1 MSRQDSILS
10 RIENGVQIITL
21 NRPEVMNAIDSEVG
35 GRLDEI
41 LQIAALDPD
50 ARVVVITGAG
60 RGFCAGGNMKNL
72 GTPDESDPL
81 AAKWGRDPIWNSTEM
96 RSGRLRRAAQT
107 PYLLH
112 TMAKPTI
119 AMIHGP
125 VVGAGMSLALACD
138 FRLASPDATFNS
150 GYLNRGLSGDFGA
163 NYFITSVLGPA
174 KAREFLFFP
183 RAIAADEAQ
192 RMGLITRMVPEGK
205 LEEET
210 MAMARK
216 LADGPPIAMGHLKEN
231 INSAANDVPQV
242 AFDIEARNF
251 VRCLQTEDC
260 KEAVASF
267 LERRKAVFKGR

>member
-1 MSRQDSILS
+1 MSKQDSVLS
-10 RIENGVQIITL
+10 RIENGVQIVTL
-21 NRPEVMNAIDSEVG
+21 NRPEVMNAIDTEMG
-35 GRLDEI
+35 NRLDEV
-41 LQIAALDPD
+41 LRVAALDPD

-81 AAKWGRDPIWNSTEM
+81 AAKWGRDPIWNGMEM
-96 RSGRLRRAAQT
+96 RSARLRRGAET

-112 TMAKPTI
+112 TMGKPTI

-138 FRLASPDATFNS
+138 LRVASGDATFNS
-150 GYLNRGLSGDFGA
+150 GYVNRGLSGDYGA
-163 NYFITSVLGPA
+163 NYFVTSLLGPA
-174 KAREFLFFP
+174 KAREFFFFP
-183 RAIAADEAQ
+183 RAIPADEAL
-192 RMGLITRMVPEGK
+192 RMGLVTQVAADGK
-205 LEEET
+205 LEEQT
-210 MAMARK
+210 MAMAKK
-216 LADGPPIAMGHLKEN
+216 LAEGPPITFGHLKEN
-231 INSAANDVPQV
+231 INSAANDDVRT

-260 KEAVASF
+260 KEAVAAF

>member
-10 RIENGVQIITL
+10 RIEDGIQIITL
-21 NRPEVMNAIDSEVG
+21 NRPEVMNAIDSEVS

-41 LQIAALDPD
+41 LQVAALDPD

-72 GTPDESDPL
+72 GNPDESDPL
-81 AAKWGRDPIWNSTEM
+81 AAKWGRDPIWNGMDM
-96 RSGRLRRAAQT
+96 RSARLRRSALT

-112 TMAKPTI
+112 TMGKPTI

-183 RAIAADEAQ
+183 RAVAADEAQ
-192 RMGLITRMVPEGK
+192 RMGLITRMAPEGK

-216 LADGPPIAMGHLKEN
+216 LADGPPIALGHLKEN

>member
-1 MSRQDSILS
+1 MSRQDSVLS
-10 RIENGVQIITL
+10 RIENGVQIVTL
-21 NRPEVMNAIDSEVG
+21 NRPEVMNAMDTEMG

-41 LQIAALDPD
+41 LQVAALDPD
-50 ARVVVITGAG
+50 ARVVVITGSG

-81 AAKWGRDPIWNSTEM
+81 AAKWGRDPIWNSMEM
-96 RSGRLRRAAQT
+96 RSARLRRSALT

-112 TMAKPTI
+112 TMGKPTI

-163 NYFITSVLGPA
+163 NYFVTSVLGPA

-183 RAIAADEAQ
+183 RAVPADEAQ

-205 LEEET
+205 LEDEV

>member
-1 MSRQDSILS
+1 MSRQDSVLS
-10 RIENGVQIITL
+10 RIENGVQVVTL
-21 NRPEVMNAIDSEVG
+21 NRPEVMNALDGEVC

-41 LQIAALDPD
+41 LQVSALDPD
-50 ARVVVITGAG
+50 VRVLVVTGAG

-81 AAKWGRDPIWNSTEM
+81 AAKWGRDPIWNGMEM
-96 RSGRLRRAAQT
+96 RSARLRRSAQI

-112 TMAKPTI
+112 TMGKPTI

-125 VVGAGMSLALACD
+125 VVGAGLSLALACD
-138 FRLASPDATFNS
+138 FRIASTDATFNS

-163 NYFITSVLGPA
+163 NYFVTSVLGPA

-183 RAIAADEAQ
+183 RAMAADEAL
-192 RMGLITRMVPEGK
+192 RVGLVTQVAAGGK
-205 LEEET
+205 LEEQT

-216 LADGPPIAMGHLKEN
+216 LAEGPPIALAHLKEN
-231 INSAANDVPQV
+231 INSAANDIPQV

-260 KEAVASF
+260 KEAVAAF
-267 LERRKAVFKGR
+267 LERRRAVFTGR

>member
-1 MSRQDSILS
+1 MSRQDAVLS
-10 RIENGVQIITL
+10 RVENGIQVVTL
-21 NRPEVMNAIDSEVG
+21 NRPEVMNALDSEVC

-41 LQIAALDPD
+41 LQVSALDPD
-50 ARVVVITGAG
+50 VRVVVLTGTG

-72 GTPDESDPL
+72 GTPDEADPL

-96 RSGRLRRAAQT
+96 RSARLRRSAQT

-125 VVGAGMSLALACD
+125 VVGAGISLALACD
-138 FRLASPDATFNS
+138 FRVASPDASFNS

-183 RAIAADEAQ
+183 RAVSADEAQ
-192 RMGLITRMVPEGK
+192 RMGLITRMVHEGK

-216 LADGPPIAMGHLKEN
+216 LADGPPIALGHLKEN

>member
-10 RIENGVQIITL
+10 RIENGIQIITL

-41 LQIAALDPD
+41 LQVAALDPD

-81 AAKWGRDPIWNSTEM
+81 AAKWGKDPIWNGMEM
-96 RSGRLRRAAQT
+96 RSGRLRRSAQT

-112 TMAKPTI
+112 TMGKPTI

-183 RAIAADEAQ
+183 RAVAADEAQ

>member
-10 RIENGVQIITL
+10 RIEDGIQIITL
-21 NRPEVMNAIDSEVG
+21 NRPEVMNAIDSEVS

-41 LQIAALDPD
+41 LQVAALDPD

-72 GTPDESDPL
+72 GNPDESDPL
-81 AAKWGRDPIWNSTEM
+81 AAKWGRDPIWNGMEM
-96 RSGRLRRAAQT
+96 RSARLRRSALT

-112 TMAKPTI
+112 TMGKPTI

-183 RAIAADEAQ
+183 RAVAADEAQ
-192 RMGLITRMVPEGK
+192 RMGLITRMAPEGK

-216 LADGPPIAMGHLKEN
+216 LADGPPIALGHLKEN